1 MYVFSKENNW
11 RNPYEDF
18 SKIGKQEVYLPN
30 GTKWIDFWTGETH
43 NGGKTIVKDVPIDI
57 IPLYVRAGSIVP
69 FGPKVQYST
78 EKKWDNLE
86 IRVYSGANG
95 EFVLYEDEFDNYN
108 YENGAYSE
116 IPFSWNDSDG
126 TLTIGARKGSFN
138 GMLKNRKFTVK
149 RVNGNSKTVTYKGKE
164 IKVKI

>member
-1 MYVFSKENNW
+1 M
-11 RNPYEDF
+11 
-18 SKIGKQEVYLPN
+18 
-30 GTKWIDFWTGETH
+30 
-43 NGGKTIVKDVPIDI
+43 VKDVPIDI

-86 IRVYSGANG
+86 ILVYPGADG

-108 YENGAYSE
+108 YENGTYSE
-116 IPFSWNDSDG
+116 IPFSWNEANK
-126 TLTIGARKGSFN
+126 TLTIGTRKGTFE

-149 RVNGNSKTVTYKGKE
+149 SIDGTTKKVTYRGKE
-164 IKVKI
+164 IKVKLK